1 MTQSQNEPNMLLN
14 LVLAQSWS
22 RQIQALPIA
31 YFVVEYSRQVDAGGG
46 EESLCQAL
54 ELGPSLRFK
63 FRTCRP
69 PGLLEDVGGMVG
81 RCPIVKLVTEL
92 ESM

>member
-31 YFVVEYSRQVDAGGG
+31 YFVVEYSRQVDTGSG
-46 EESLCQAL
+46 EEGFCQELKLGSSLGFMFGTWRP
-54 ELGPSLRFK
+54 LGIV
-63 FRTCRP
+63 
-69 PGLLEDVGGMVG
+69 EDVRGMVG
-81 RCPIVKLVTEL
+81 RCPVLKLVT
-92 ESM
+92 